1 MYPSSQSFYATLPLH
16 MQRGCFQIRNYD
28 QLVTKESMSES
39 SCQENGFVAVENVKS
54 SYITNNGSLST
65 DLSKDTALPSIVD
78 DPLLT
83 EDSAKQCSVKQVAEP
98 ELNID
103 APNAAS
109 VSWKWN
115 EEDIDAP
122 SILEAYTCVADSV
135 FPIKV
140 EDFFRYLFSDDAL
153 NFLESFRQKCGDKD
167 FRCSSWHPQ
176 EKFGYAR
183 ELSFQHPIKI
193 YLGAKFGGCH
203 EVQKF
208 RVYRNRAYAV
218 DGNGIVWVLHLVI
231 ETSQEVSDVPY
242 ADYFRVE
249 NIWCST
255 PSFMQKKVICSREN
269 EGKKL
274 GEREEEGK
282 EGGLWSVERDKDESK
297 ECCFLRMM
305 LIHNLCPFIS
315 SKQTIIKLRMQQ
327 LHYPDAVAL
336 RFQNQTCYAL
346 AISDGEAH
354 EMLKQKNLEKQA
366 QNGEINLD
374 REVKTGESSEGSQE
388 QSNHTKILATSNA
401 FDATTHN
408 VGSHLQGNFI
418 EPSSV
423 PLFKEFM
430 TKFRSSLRSHS
441 NLSLLLITVVA
452 LIFFIQQCSILVLL
466 ARPQHIHMNTPVDI
480 TNRMNNEVT
489 RSPSDIAWLEKRIHH
504 LKDEMYMV
512 ESRLERMRG
521 GCGKRFFFFFVE
533 ELATIVVVN
542 RRLPWCIEEASAKS
556 NATAT
561 VEGASSPSIVEEN
574 SGKYNTLYPELGYF
588 RLLKNQSAIP
598 LTLQP
603 QELFLSKEILGTE
616 PLPIIMVRT
625 RGLGC
630 VLGHITNRGV
640 GRGDRDDSDD
650 APQRPQST
658 ASARRQRVAITA
670 EHDEPVVPVTEAVGA
685 SVEPIVYADEPMARG
700 DVHDTGADTPADT
713 GTQAVE
719 DEAEGFLGGPSDPS
733 VLTEYAD
740 HVAGSVWTG
749 EERPELKLSSHGRKV
764 HSLGRPIPA
773 IKGLVVGTGL
783 SLLIACSIDTGDRR
797 LLSSFVER

>member
-1 MYPSSQSFYATLPLH
+1 MPFGVTLNKVLIEDFNCALQENLLIQGHMYLFVNFICFYSNIFGYETKKIIPFPEVTSVRRAKTAGLFPNAIEILAGNKKYFFASFLSRDEAFRIINEGWSRH
-16 MQRGCFQIRNYD
+16 GNGAIAIMEQ
-28 QLVTKESMSES
+28 KESMSES

-208 RVYRNRAYAV
+208 RVYRNS
-218 DGNGIVWVLHLVI
+218 HLVI

-249 NIWCST
+249 
-255 PSFMQKKVICSREN
+255 
-269 EGKKL
+269 
-274 GEREEEGK
+274 
-282 EGGLWSVERDKDESK
+282 GLWSVERDKDESK
-297 ECCFLRMM
+297 ECCFLRVYV
-305 LIHNLCPFIS
+305 NVAF
-315 SKQTIIKLRMQQ
+315 SKKTIWKGKIIQSTIEECR
-327 LHYPDAVAL
+327 DA
-336 RFQNQTCYAL
+336 YATW
-346 AISDGEAH
+346 INMAH

-512 ESRLERMRG
+512 ESRLERMRY
-521 GCGKRFFFFFVE
+521 E
-533 ELATIVVVN
+533 HL
-542 RRLPWCIEEASAKS
+542 
-556 NATAT
+556 
-561 VEGASSPSIVEEN
+561 
-574 SGKYNTLYPELGYF
+574 
-588 RLLKNQSAIP
+588 LLKNQ
-598 LTLQP
+598 LKDL
-603 QELFLSKEILGTE
+603 
-616 PLPIIMVRT
+616 
-625 RGLGC
+625 
-630 VLGHITNRGV
+630 
-640 GRGDRDDSDD
+640 
-650 APQRPQST
+650 
-658 ASARRQRVAITA
+658 
-670 EHDEPVVPVTEAVGA
+670 EH
-685 SVEPIVYADEPMARG
+685 
-700 DVHDTGADTPADT
+700 
-713 GTQAVE
+713 
-719 DEAEGFLGGPSDPS
+719 
-733 VLTEYAD
+733 
-740 HVAGSVWTG
+740 
-749 EERPELKLSSHGRKV
+749 K
-764 HSLGRPIPA
+764 
-773 IKGLVVGTGL
+773 
-783 SLLIACSIDTGDRR
+783 
-797 LLSSFVER
+797 

>member
-1 MYPSSQSFYATLPLH
+1 MASTVVAAAVRSDVPPRQPVDPSASSSPDVADRSDSFNSSPNHFSDTEIQLQTPDVLKSEEYRQLFRLPLEEVLIEDFNCALQENLLIQGH
-16 MQRGCFQIRNYD
+16 MYLFVNFICFYSNIFGYETKKIIPFPE
-28 QLVTKESMSES
+28 VTSVRRAKTAGLFPNAIEILAGNKKYFFASFLSRDEAFRIINEGWSRHGNGAIAIMEQKESMSES

-208 RVYRNRAYAV
+208 RVYRNS
-218 DGNGIVWVLHLVI
+218 HLVI

-249 NIWCST
+249 
-255 PSFMQKKVICSREN
+255 
-269 EGKKL
+269 
-274 GEREEEGK
+274 
-282 EGGLWSVERDKDESK
+282 GLWSVERDKDESK
-297 ECCFLRMM
+297 ECCTLRVYV
-305 LIHNLCPFIS
+305 NVAF
-315 SKQTIIKLRMQQ
+315 SKKTIWKGKIIQSTIEECR
-327 LHYPDAVAL
+327 DA
-336 RFQNQTCYAL
+336 YATW
-346 AISDGEAH
+346 INMAH

-423 PLFKEFM
+423 SLFKEFM

-452 LIFFIQQCSILVLL
+452 LIFFIQCSILVLL

-512 ESRLERMRG
+512 ESRLERMRY
-521 GCGKRFFFFFVE
+521 E
-533 ELATIVVVN
+533 HL
-542 RRLPWCIEEASAKS
+542 
-556 NATAT
+556 
-561 VEGASSPSIVEEN
+561 
-574 SGKYNTLYPELGYF
+574 
-588 RLLKNQSAIP
+588 LLKNQ
-598 LTLQP
+598 LKDL
-603 QELFLSKEILGTE
+603 
-616 PLPIIMVRT
+616 
-625 RGLGC
+625 
-630 VLGHITNRGV
+630 
-640 GRGDRDDSDD
+640 
-650 APQRPQST
+650 
-658 ASARRQRVAITA
+658 
-670 EHDEPVVPVTEAVGA
+670 EH
-685 SVEPIVYADEPMARG
+685 
-700 DVHDTGADTPADT
+700 
-713 GTQAVE
+713 
-719 DEAEGFLGGPSDPS
+719 
-733 VLTEYAD
+733 
-740 HVAGSVWTG
+740 
-749 EERPELKLSSHGRKV
+749 K
-764 HSLGRPIPA
+764 
-773 IKGLVVGTGL
+773 
-783 SLLIACSIDTGDRR
+783 
-797 LLSSFVER
+797 

>member
-1 MYPSSQSFYATLPLH
+1 MASTVVAAAVRSDVPPRQPVDPSASSSPDVADRSDSFNSSPNHFSDTEIQLQTPDVLKSEEYRQLFRLPLEEVLIEDFNCALQENLLIQGH
-16 MQRGCFQIRNYD
+16 MYLFVNFICFYSNIFGYETKKIIPFPE
-28 QLVTKESMSES
+28 VTSVRRAKTAGLFPNAIEILAGNKKYFFASFLSRDEAFRIINEGWSRHGNGAIAIMEQKESMSES

-208 RVYRNRAYAV
+208 RVYRNS
-218 DGNGIVWVLHLVI
+218 HLVI

-249 NIWCST
+249 
-255 PSFMQKKVICSREN
+255 
-269 EGKKL
+269 
-274 GEREEEGK
+274 
-282 EGGLWSVERDKDESK
+282 GLWSVERDKDESK
-297 ECCFLRMM
+297 ECCFLRVYV
-305 LIHNLCPFIS
+305 NVAF
-315 SKQTIIKLRMQQ
+315 SKKTIWKGKIIQSTIEECR
-327 LHYPDAVAL
+327 DA
-336 RFQNQTCYAL
+336 YATW
-346 AISDGEAH
+346 INMAH

-408 VGSHLQGNFI
+408 VGSHLPGNFI

-512 ESRLERMRG
+512 ESRLERMRY
-521 GCGKRFFFFFVE
+521 E
-533 ELATIVVVN
+533 HL
-542 RRLPWCIEEASAKS
+542 
-556 NATAT
+556 
-561 VEGASSPSIVEEN
+561 
-574 SGKYNTLYPELGYF
+574 
-588 RLLKNQSAIP
+588 LLKNQ
-598 LTLQP
+598 LKDL
-603 QELFLSKEILGTE
+603 
-616 PLPIIMVRT
+616 
-625 RGLGC
+625 
-630 VLGHITNRGV
+630 
-640 GRGDRDDSDD
+640 
-650 APQRPQST
+650 
-658 ASARRQRVAITA
+658 
-670 EHDEPVVPVTEAVGA
+670 EH
-685 SVEPIVYADEPMARG
+685 
-700 DVHDTGADTPADT
+700 
-713 GTQAVE
+713 
-719 DEAEGFLGGPSDPS
+719 
-733 VLTEYAD
+733 
-740 HVAGSVWTG
+740 
-749 EERPELKLSSHGRKV
+749 K
-764 HSLGRPIPA
+764 
-773 IKGLVVGTGL
+773 
-783 SLLIACSIDTGDRR
+783 
-797 LLSSFVER
+797 

>member
-1 MYPSSQSFYATLPLH
+1 MASTVVAAAVRSDVPPRQPVDPSASSSPDVADRSDSFNSSPNHFSDTEIQLQTPDVLKSEEYRQLFRLPLEEVLIEDFNCALQENLLIQGHMYLFVNFICFYSNIFGYETKKIIPFPEVTSVRRAKTAGLFPNAIEILAGNKKYFFASFLSRDEAFRIINEGWSRHGNGAIAIMEQKLLSTRSSSFCWNSSSQPRSSAEEVVHRLTVQNSIFLDPGIKFPP
-16 MQRGCFQIRNYD
+16 QRHNFMTSEKEVRGRFD
-28 QLVTKESMSES
+28 LALAEGTEESMSES

-297 ECCFLRMM
+297 ECCFLRVYV
-305 LIHNLCPFIS
+305 NVAF
-315 SKQTIIKLRMQQ
+315 SKKTIWK
-327 LHYPDAVAL
+327 VAL

-346 AISDGEAH
+346 AISDGKIIQSTIEECRDAYATWINMAH

-408 VGSHLQGNFI
+408 VGSHLPGNFI

-512 ESRLERMRG
+512 ESRLERMRY
-521 GCGKRFFFFFVE
+521 E
-533 ELATIVVVN
+533 HL
-542 RRLPWCIEEASAKS
+542 
-556 NATAT
+556 
-561 VEGASSPSIVEEN
+561 
-574 SGKYNTLYPELGYF
+574 
-588 RLLKNQSAIP
+588 LLKNQ
-598 LTLQP
+598 LKDL
-603 QELFLSKEILGTE
+603 
-616 PLPIIMVRT
+616 
-625 RGLGC
+625 
-630 VLGHITNRGV
+630 
-640 GRGDRDDSDD
+640 
-650 APQRPQST
+650 
-658 ASARRQRVAITA
+658 
-670 EHDEPVVPVTEAVGA
+670 EH
-685 SVEPIVYADEPMARG
+685 
-700 DVHDTGADTPADT
+700 
-713 GTQAVE
+713 
-719 DEAEGFLGGPSDPS
+719 
-733 VLTEYAD
+733 
-740 HVAGSVWTG
+740 
-749 EERPELKLSSHGRKV
+749 K
-764 HSLGRPIPA
+764 
-773 IKGLVVGTGL
+773 
-783 SLLIACSIDTGDRR
+783 
-797 LLSSFVER
+797 